1 LKLVSIKTKIVKISG
16 TTYYS
21 STEIFILFLRISI
34 NSCRF
39 EPENESLKL
48 LQTMRIL
55 IVAIFL
61 TISGLNARSQ
71 VYKNPEAAI
80 DSRVN
85 DLLSRM
91 TVEEKF
97 WQLFMLVEDWSLD
110 KSRYTEGAFGFEG
123 GIAAGD
129 GKTAG
134 QMIQIS
140 GGERASEMA
149 RVINQALKHFIEN
162 TRLGIPMLPF
172 DEALHGLVRPGATAF
187 PQSIALAAT
196 FDTALMRSVAA
207 AIAVETKSR
216 GIRQILSPVINIAGD
231 VRWGRVEETYGE
243 DPFLASEMG
252 VAFISE
258 FEKRNIIATP
268 KHFVSNYGSG
278 GRDSY
283 PIHYNER
290 YLREIELPPF
300 EAAFKRGGARS
311 VMTSY
316 NSLDGS
322 PCTANDWL
330 LNQLLKKEWGFTGF
344 VISDAGATG
353 GANVLHFTAKD
364 YQESTEKS
372 INNGL
377 DVIFQTAFEHYPL
390 FIDAFSS
397 GKIPT
402 AVIDSAV
409 ARVLRAKFE
418 LGLFE
423 NPYVDPAEAEK
434 INGSEKHREIALEA
448 ARKSMVLLKNQ
459 NNILPLS
466 KNLKSIAVIGPDAVE
481 ARLGGYSGPGNNKI
495 SILDGLKQLSGDKIN
510 IGYARGCE
518 REVVHYE
525 TIPPEYLTTF
535 ENGKPVSGLTGSYF
549 SNISFAGEPV
559 LVRTDKQ
566 INFQWTLFS
575 PDYEKLNYDF
585 YGVRWEGKIKAP
597 ASGSFNLGIDGNDG
611 YRLFIDGNVLIDN
624 RLFSGRNLRTAA
636 FNFTEGQEYD
646 IRIEYAEPTGNA
658 WFRLVWDFGTPDHYE
673 SQFNEAVD
681 LASESALIVM
691 VAGIDEGEF
700 QDRALLR
707 LPGNQEQMIQKLAE
721 TGKPLVVVL
730 VGGSAITMNNWQE
743 KVDGIVYAWY
753 PGEAG
758 GQAVAEV
765 LFGEYNPAGR
775 LPITFP
781 MHEGQLPLVYN
792 SKPTGRGDD
801 YLNLSGKP
809 LFPFGY
815 GLSYTSFVYKDLEIS
830 RNSAGE
836 KYTASFELTNSGN
849 RDGEEVVQLY
859 IRDLLASVA
868 RPVTELKGFSRIAL
882 KAGETRKISFSI
894 TQEMLQMLD
903 INLKKVV
910 EPGDFR
916 IMIGASSKDIRLNG
930 TLRVEEAA
938 GKK

>member
-1 LKLVSIKTKIVKISG
+1 
-16 TTYYS
+16 
-21 STEIFILFLRISI
+21 
-34 NSCRF
+34 
-39 EPENESLKL
+39 
-48 LQTMRIL
+48 MRIL

-61 TISGLNARSQ
+61 TTFGLNSRSQ
-71 VYKNPEAAI
+71 VYKNPEASI

-91 TVEEKF
+91 TIEEKF
-97 WQLFMLVEDWSLD
+97 WQLFMLAEDWSLD

-123 GIAAGD
+123 GIATGD
-129 GKTAG
+129 ANTAG

-140 GGERASEMA
+140 GSDRASEMA
-149 RVINQALKHFIEN
+149 RVINQAQKHFIEN
-162 TRLGIPMLPF
+162 TRLGIPILPF

-196 FDTALMRSVAA
+196 FDTALMHSVAA
-207 AIAVETKSR
+207 AIAIETKSR

-243 DPFLASEMG
+243 DPFLVSEMG

-268 KHFVSNYGSG
+268 KHFVSNYGDG

-300 EAAFKRGGARS
+300 KAAFKRGGARS

-322 PCTANDWL
+322 PCTANNWL
-330 LNQLLKKEWGFTGF
+330 LNTLLKEEWGFRGF

-353 GANVLHFTAKD
+353 GANVLHFTAKN
-364 YQESTEKS
+364 YQESTENS

-390 FIDAFSS
+390 FIDAFRS
-397 GKIPT
+397 GKIPV

-423 NPYVDPAEAEK
+423 NPYVDPAEAER
-434 INGSEKHREIALEA
+434 INGAASHREIALEA
-448 ARKSMVLLKNQ
+448 ARKSIVLLKNQ
-459 NNILPLS
+459 DNILPLS
-466 KNLKSIAVIGPDAVE
+466 PSLKSIAVIGPDAVE

-495 SILDGLKQLSGDKIN
+495 SILDGLKQLSGDKTN

-518 REVVHYE
+518 RKVVHYE
-525 TIPPEYLTTF
+525 PIPAEYLTTV

-549 SNISFAGEPV
+549 SNISFTGEPV
-559 LVRTDKQ
+559 FVRTDKQ

-575 PDYEKLNYDF
+575 PDFEKLNYDF
-585 YGVRWEGKIKAP
+585 YGVRWEGKLKAP
-597 ASGSFNLGIDGNDG
+597 ASGSFSIGIDGNDG
-611 YRLFIDGNVLIDN
+611 YRLFIDGNMLIDN
-624 RLFSGRNLRTAA
+624 RLFTGRNLRTAV
-636 FNFTEGQEYD
+636 FSFKEGQEYD

-673 SQFNEAVD
+673 SQLNEAVD
-681 LASESALIVM
+681 LASKSELIVM

-700 QDRALLR
+700 QDRALLS

-730 VGGSAITMNNWQE
+730 VGGSAITMNNWPG

-758 GQAVAEV
+758 GTAVAEV
-765 LFGEYNPAGR
+765 LFGKYNPAGR

-781 MHEGQLPLVYN
+781 VHEGQLPLIYN
-792 SKPTGRGDD
+792 HKPTGRGDD
-801 YLNLSGKP
+801 YLNLSGQP
-809 LFPFGY
+809 LFPFGF
-815 GLSYTSFVYKDLEIS
+815 GLSY
-830 RNSAGE
+830 
-836 KYTASFELTNSGN
+836 ASFAYSDLMIIKDKERDSFTATFNLTNAGKM
-849 RDGEEVVQLY
+849 DGDEVVQLY

-868 RPVTELKGFSRIAL
+868 RPVTELKGFSRITL
-882 KAGETRKISFSI
+882 KAGETRQISFNI
-894 TQEMLQMLD
+894 TPEMLQMLD

-916 IMIGASSKDIRLNG
+916 IMIGASSKDIRLSG
-930 TLRVEEAA
+930 TIRVEDD
-938 GKK
+938 